1 MRGEADVHAVLAVV
15 IHHQGLGHALAFVVA
30 TAEADG
36 IDVAPVFFFLGMD
49 LGIAVDLGGRGQKD
63 AGLDPFG
70 QPQHVEG
77 PQDIGLDGL
86 DRVILI
92 VHRRGGT
99 GQVIDLVHL
108 QHDGVDHVVADQ
120 LQPGVVP

>member
-1 MRGEADVHAVLAVV
+1 MAV
-15 IHHQGLGHALAFVVA
+15 
-30 TAEADG
+30 
-36 IDVAPVFFFLGMD
+36 DVAPVFLLLGMD
-49 LGIAVDLGGRGQKD
+49 LGVAVDLGGGGQEN
-63 AGLDPFG
+63 AGLHPFG

-86 DRVILI
+86 HRVVLV
-92 VHRRGGT
+92 VHRRGRA

-120 LQPGVVP
+120 FQAGDGPVGARRLSLEPVK